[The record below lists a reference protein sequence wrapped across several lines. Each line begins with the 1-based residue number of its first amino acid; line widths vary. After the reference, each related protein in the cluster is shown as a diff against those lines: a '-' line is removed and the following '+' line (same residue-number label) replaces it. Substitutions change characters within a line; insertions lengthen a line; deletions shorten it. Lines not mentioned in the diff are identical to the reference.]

1 MGQHLVVDHAGV
13 GPDRDL
19 IDREHRDLGDHDPA
33 QRVGQGVVDVVEREL
48 EVVRPRGEDFDV
60 HGRGERGRGR
70 EGNRK
75 VASVLLFLRC

>member
-1 MGQHLVVDHAGV
+1 ML
-13 GPDRDL
+13 DR
-19 IDREHRDLGDHDPA
+19 IVTSSIASIGTSEIMTRR